1 MSNHHKLTPGHHIG
15 PLPTDEQILA
25 SMQAM
30 HAQGYRTTLSSTWQ
44 ELQAPGIEP
53 DQLKKLEALA

>member
-1 MSNHHKLTPGHHIG
+1 MTQKLTPTLGQHIG

-30 HAQGYRTTLSSTWQ
+30 HAQGYRTTLASTWQ
-44 ELQAPGIEP
+44 ELQANDVEP
-53 DQLKKLEALA
+53 DQLKDLEGLA